1 MVFYS
6 CLTGHGRA
14 LLADTLGVED
24 PFALE
29 PAEIVERVLAAGYT
43 PDIDRPNA
51 ESWPSSGIVTV
62 VRREDQTFLVSVSRH
77 AEEISMQEMRVKR
90 YEPAE

>member
-6 CLTGHGRA
+6 YITGHGRA
-14 LLADTLGVED
+14 LLADTLGIED

-43 PDIDRPNA
+43 PNIDRPDA
-51 ESWPSSGIVTV
+51 ESWPTSGRVTV
-62 VRREDQTFLVSVSRH
+62 VRRENQTFLVSVCRD
-77 AEEISMQEMRVKR
+77 AEEISIQEMRVDR
-90 YEPAE
+90 YAPVE

>member
-6 CLTGHGRA
+6 YITGHGRA

-43 PDIDRPNA
+43 PNLDRPNA
-51 ESWPSSGIVTV
+51 ESWPQIGIITEVP
-62 VRREDQTFLVSVSRH
+62 RDGQTFLVAVGRD
-77 AEEISMQEMRVKR
+77 AEEISMQEMRADP
-90 YEPAE
+90 YEVAE